1 MPATPLP
8 FEDSRRLT
16 GANLFFGQP
25 GAVLETT
32 GLDPD
37 DALLDEW
44 RSRVG
49 RARALLRWPQDS
61 SAIARKHAR
70 GVSLAL
76 AAPAD
81 QLFTATEVNEWAL
94 CVTARARDP
103 DRWQD
108 VEAALVVAALEQAG
122 DPGQV
127 IPPVLDEPAAFER
140 FERLAARER
149 HEGLQALVG
158 VARSRALATVLDDD
172 RLTVGAGAGG
182 RSWAL
187 DQLPDTDQVPWQAL
201 RNVPIAVV
209 TGSNGKTTTVRLL
222 AACLRA
228 SGRLDGL
235 CCTDGVFVGGELAVA
250 GDYAGPAGTRRVLR
264 DARVEG
270 AVLETARGGLLRR
283 GLAVDRADVAVV
295 TNLSND
301 HFGEYG
307 IVDLDGLADA
317 KLTVAWLVT
326 PGGRP
331 LVLNADDPTLRRK
344 APALPQRFGAMPTLA
359 WFALDDGH
367 PQLVRHRSEGGT
379 TCGVHAGRLR
389 LVLEGRNVH
398 DLGEVA
404 AMPISFDG
412 SAGYNVANLAAAALA
427 AVALGVPTATVRR
440 VFAEFGR
447 AASDNVGRL
456 MRFER
461 AGATVLV
468 DYAHNPDGLRG
479 VLGVARS
486 LRDRRGGRLITLLG
500 HAGNR
505 RDEDIAEVATVTA
518 AFGPDLVVVKED
530 EDHLRGRAAGEVPEI
545 LRRSLLAAGMPG
557 DGVCVQSSELAAVRY
572 ALGVAR
578 AGDVV
583 ALLVHS
589 PRARAE
595 VLSLLGEHSND

>member
-1 MPATPLP
+1 MPATQLP

-16 GANLFFGQP
+16 GANLFFGRP
-25 GAVLETT
+25 GAVLETA
-32 GLDPD
+32 GLEPD
-37 DALLDEW
+37 DALLDGW
-44 RSRVG
+44 
-49 RARALLRWPQDS
+49 RARAERARAHLGWPQDGS
-61 SAIARKHAR
+61 VTARRHAR
-70 GVSLAL
+70 GASLAL

-81 QLFTATEVNEWAL
+81 QLYTATEVNEWAL
-94 CVTARARDP
+94 CTTARALDP
-103 DRWQD
+103 GRWHS
-108 VEAALVVAALEQAG
+108 VEAALVVTALEQAA
-122 DPGQV
+122 DPAQV
-127 IPPVLDEPAAFER
+127 VPPVLDEPAAFER

-149 HEGLQALVG
+149 HVRLEVLVG
-158 VARSRALATVLDDD
+158 AARSRGLATVLDDD
-172 RLTVGAGAGG
+172 RLTIGAGAGG
-182 RSWAL
+182 RSWPL
-187 DQLPDTDQVPWQAL
+187 DQLPDSERMPWQEL

-209 TGSNGKTTTVRLL
+209 TGSNGKTTTVRLV

-235 CCTDGVFVGGELAVA
+235 CCTDGVFVGGQLAEA

-264 DARVEG
+264 DRRVEG

-307 IVDLDGLADA
+307 IDDLDGLADA

-331 LVLNADDPTLRRK
+331 LVLNADDPTLQRK
-344 APALPQRFGAMPTLA
+344 ATALKRRFGVMPTLA
-359 WFALDDGH
+359 WFALDDEH
-367 PQLVRHRSEGGT
+367 PELVRHRSEGGT
-379 TCGVHAGRLR
+379 TCGVRAGRLR
-389 LVLEGRNVH
+389 LVLEGQDVH
-398 DLGEVA
+398 DLGEIA
-404 AMPISFDG
+404 EMPLTVGG

-427 AVALGVPTATVRR
+427 SIALDVPTEIIRR

-447 AASDNVGRL
+447 AFADNVGRL

-461 AGATVLV
+461 AGATLLV

-486 LRDRRGGRLITLLG
+486 LRERSGGRLITLLG

-505 RDEDIAEVATVTA
+505 RDQDIAEVATVTA
-518 AFGPDLVVVKED
+518 SFAPDLVVVKED
-530 EDHLRGRAAGEVPEI
+530 EDHLRGRAVGEVPEI
-545 LRRSLLAAGMPG
+545 LRKALLDAGVPQEAVSVRM
-557 DGVCVQSSELAAVRY
+557 SELAAVRH
-572 ALGVAR
+572 ALEVAR
-578 AGDVV
+578 PRDVV

-589 PRARAE
+589 PKARAE
-595 VLSLLGEHSND
+595 VLSMLGKA